1 MWETSKKNMLMK
13 KTKTLAMLCVSAGF
27 GGLELNAVRL
37 AKWLNDLKLFD
48 VVVVGSKG
56 TPVMQLAQDMQ
67 LPVAFTKSYT
77 RYVDILGAYR
87 LQKVLRSTGA
97 EVLFSVHHRSM
108 SLLAVLRRVWRCKAT
123 IVYQQH
129 MDLLINKRD
138 ALHTFRFSAIDL
150 WIAPLD
156 SLRSDVLQHT
166 RISPA
171 KIKVIPLGVEV
182 EPFLAGRQ
190 DVAQAQLRLDV
201 KPQRPLLGIVGRID
215 SLKGQLV
222 LLQAMALL
230 QSRNIFVEALVA
242 GEPTRNDRSGYMDA
256 LLEFVQR
263 NNLQRFV
270 HFRPF
275 SLDVA
280 TVYSAI
286 DALVMA
292 SQRETY
298 GMVTAEA
305 MLFGLPVVGTRAGG
319 TVGLLDK
326 YDGYLLF
333 EPGNAEDLADKL
345 QELLANMDAFKAKAQ
360 QASSQVA
367 HYFSHVEECRNI
379 KAAID
384 EVGR

>member
-1 MWETSKKNMLMK
+1 
-13 KTKTLAMLCVSAGF
+13 MLCISEGF

-37 AKWLNDLKLFD
+37 AKWLNELKLFD
-48 VVVVGSKG
+48 VIVVGGRG

-67 LPVAFTKSYT
+67 LPVAFAKSYT
-77 RYVDILGAYR
+77 RYFDVLGAYR
-87 LQKVLRSTGA
+87 LQKMLRSAGA
-97 EVLFSVHHRSM
+97 EVLFTAHHRSM
-108 SLLAVLRRVWRCKAT
+108 SLLAVLRRVWRCKAA
-123 IVYQQH
+123 IVYQQQ

-138 ALHTFRFSAIDL
+138 LLHTFRFSAIDL

-156 SLRSDVLQHT
+156 GIRSDVLRHT
-166 RISPA
+166 RVSPA

-182 EPFLAGRQ
+182 EPLLAGRL
-190 DVAQAQLRLDV
+190 DAAQARVRLGV

-222 LLQAMALL
+222 LLQAMTLL

-242 GEPTRNDRSGYMDA
+242 GEPTRNNRSGYMDA
-256 LLEFVQR
+256 LLELVRR

-275 SLDVA
+275 TLDVA
-280 TVYSAI
+280 TAYSAM
-286 DALVMA
+286 DVLVMA

-305 MLFGLPVVGTRAGG
+305 MLFGLPVVGARAGG

-333 EPGNAEDLADKL
+333 KPGSAEDLADKL
-345 QELLANMDAFKAKAQ
+345 QEMLASLEAFKAKAR
-360 QASSQVA
+360 QAAARVVR
-367 HYFSHVEECRNI
+367 YFSHVEECRAI
-379 KAAID
+379 KDAID
-384 EVGR
+384 EVESGKA

>member
-1 MWETSKKNMLMK
+1 MK
-13 KTKTLAMLCVSAGF
+13 KTKTLAMLCISEGF
-27 GGLELNAVRL
+27 GGLEMNAVRL
-37 AKWLNDLKLFD
+37 AKWLHDLELFG
-48 VVVVGSKG
+48 VVVVGKRG

-77 RYVDILGAYR
+77 RYVDIFGAYR
-87 LQKVLRSTGA
+87 LRKVLRSAGA
-97 EVLFSVHHRSM
+97 EVLFTVHHRSM
-108 SLLAVLRRVWRCKAT
+108 SLMAVLRRVWRYRAA
-123 IVYQQH
+123 IVYQQQ
-129 MDLLINKRD
+129 MDLLVNKRD

-156 SLRSDVLQHT
+156 GIRSDVLRCT
-166 RISPA
+166 RVSPG

-190 DVAQAQLRLDV
+190 DATQARVRLDV
-201 KPQRPLLGIVGRID
+201 EPQHPLLGIVGRID
-215 SLKGQLV
+215 RLKGQLV
-222 LLQAMALL
+222 LLQALKLL
-230 QSRNIFVEALVA
+230 QSRSIFVEVLVA
-242 GEPTRNDRSGYMDA
+242 GEPTRNDRTGYMDE
-256 LLEFVQR
+256 LLDFVQR
-263 NNLQRFV
+263 NNLRRFV

-275 SLDVA
+275 TSDVA
-280 TVYSAI
+280 TVYSAV

-292 SQRETY
+292 SRRETY

-333 EPGNAEDLADKL
+333 EPENAEDLADKL
-345 QELLANMDAFKAKAQ
+345 QEMLAAMDDFKAKARK
-360 QASSQVA
+360 ASAQVA
-367 HYFSHVEECRNI
+367 QYFSHVEECRAI

-384 EVGR
+384 ELEKDR